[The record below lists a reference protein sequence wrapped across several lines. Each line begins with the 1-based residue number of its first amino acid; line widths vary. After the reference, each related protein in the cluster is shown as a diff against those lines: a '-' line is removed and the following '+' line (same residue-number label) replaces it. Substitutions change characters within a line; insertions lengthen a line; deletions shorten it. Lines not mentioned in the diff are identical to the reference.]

1 MIYKNYKIYIYIYI
15 NFKVYNVLNQSR
27 ETNYYNMI
35 HTYIYVYTYAKM
47 CWRSYIFDCDLVDLY
62 EKSTF
67 ALLRL
72 LEEEEDAE

>member
-1 MIYKNYKIYIYIYI
+1 
-15 NFKVYNVLNQSR
+15 
-27 ETNYYNMI
+27 
-35 HTYIYVYTYAKM
+35 M
-47 CWRSYIFDCDLVDLY
+47 CWRSYIFDCDLVDLD